1 MEEYSEQE
9 YLYIRG
15 FLITNMRGGGG
26 ALPKLTNSGM
36 SLSLV

>member
-15 FLITNMRGGGG
+15 FLITNMRGGG

>member
-15 FLITNMRGGGG
+15 FLITNMRGGG
-26 ALPKLTNSGM
+26 APFPS
-36 SLSLV
+36 